1 MRASRL
7 HLLPLAV
14 VLLVACS
21 GTFVRTLDV
30 EQGRIEVGMT
40 GSEIMAVLGSPDS
53 VRGYPN
59 YRYAGRLGVD
69 RAGPQTTE
77 WVWDRAVS
85 GRTLVVY
92 LEDRLVVRIATI
104 KRLF

>member
-1 MRASRL
+1 MNACRIS
-7 HLLPLAV
+7 LLALAV
-14 VLLVACS
+14 IVPVACS

-40 GSEIMAVLGSPDS
+40 GSEVMAVLGSPDT

-85 GRTLVVY
+85 GRTLVLY
-92 LEDRLVVRIATI
+92 LEDRLVIRIATI